1 MIAMLEFDFEMD
13 THALEEKLLRL
24 ANITPKEIKER
35 VTEPAAEIIKDQI
48 NADLYAVAKTHSA
61 GGLKEN
67 LIIVDKETSNGSTA
81 VGYTKNGYY
90 YRFVDDGHFVMD
102 NRHGRVVINV
112 DGKKRTLR
120 NYRYRMKVL
129 NSGGKY
135 FGGYHFVESGR
146 LKAKPE
152 AMAKLKSGF
161 LELVKEKL

>member
-1 MIAMLEFDFEMD
+1 MLEFDFEMD
-13 THALEEKLLRL
+13 TRALEEKLLRL

-48 NADLYAVAKTHSA
+48 NADLYAVAKTHST

-112 DGKKRTLR
+112 NGKKRTLR

-161 LELVKEKL
+161 LELVREKL

>member
-1 MIAMLEFDFEMD
+1 MIVILEFDFEMD

-35 VTEPAAEIIKDQI
+35 VTSPAAEIIKDQI
-48 NADLYAVAKTHSA
+48 NTDLYAVAKTHSA

-112 DGKKRTLR
+112 NGKKRTLR

-161 LELVKEKL
+161 LELVREKL

>member
-1 MIAMLEFDFEMD
+1 MLEFDCEMD

-48 NADLYAVAKTHSA
+48 NADLYAVAKTHSN

-112 DGKKRTLR
+112 NGKKRTLR

>member
-1 MIAMLEFDFEMD
+1 MLDFDFEMD

-24 ANITPKEIKER
+24 ANITPKEIREH

-61 GGLKEN
+61 DGGLKED
-67 LIIVDKETSNGSTA
+67 LVIVDKETSNGSTA
-81 VGYTKNGYY
+81 VGYTKDGYY

-161 LELVKEKL
+161 LELVREKL

>member
-1 MIAMLEFDFEMD
+1 MLEFDFEMD

-90 YRFVDDGHFVMD
+90 YRFVDDGHSVMD
-102 NRHGRVVINV
+102 NRHGRVVININ
-112 DGKKRTLR
+112 GKKRTLR

>member
-1 MIAMLEFDFEMD
+1 MLEFDFEMD

-35 VTEPAAEIIKDQI
+35 VTEPVAEIIKDQI

-102 NRHGRVVINV
+102 NRHGRIVININ
-112 DGKKRTLR
+112 GKKRTLR

-129 NSGGKY
+129 NSGAKY

>member
-1 MIAMLEFDFEMD
+1 MLEFDFEMD

-24 ANITPKEIKER
+24 ANIKPKEIKER

-48 NADLYAVAKTHSA
+48 NANLYAVAKTHSN

-112 DGKKRTLR
+112 NGKKRTLR

-161 LELVKEKL
+161 LELVREKL

>member
-1 MIAMLEFDFEMD
+1 MLEFDFEMD

-81 VGYTKNGYY
+81 VGYTKNG
-90 YRFVDDGHFVMD
+90 
-102 NRHGRVVINV
+102 
-112 DGKKRTLR
+112 
-120 NYRYRMKVL
+120 
-129 NSGGKY
+129 
-135 FGGYHFVESGR
+135 
-146 LKAKPE
+146 
-152 AMAKLKSGF
+152 
-161 LELVKEKL
+161 